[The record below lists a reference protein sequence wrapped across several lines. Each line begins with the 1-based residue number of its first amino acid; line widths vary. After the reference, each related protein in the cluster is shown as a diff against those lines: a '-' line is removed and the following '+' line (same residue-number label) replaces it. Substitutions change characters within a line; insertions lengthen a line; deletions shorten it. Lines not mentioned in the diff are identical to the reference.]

1 MAVSTLLSFII
12 QIYFLKLHLILNHF
26 RKDNILFAICLSIT
40 LIGSLVIIIKKIISS
55 QITQKIPRSNIL
67 PKTTNNQEQSFQMES
82 FHITP
87 RIIQVRPINKND
99 TSNLFLLCQKN
110 GVPVPGLHL
119 NTSRYNK
126 NIINTSGIFII
137 GIICCI
143 GLGLGFSKRFG
154 WIVYPQG
161 ILYGFVHCCCFPV
174 LLPTIYFMR
183 NPQHLI
189 SVLRYQF
196 KIS

>member
-1 MAVSTLLSFII
+1 M
-12 QIYFLKLHLILNHF
+12 ILDYF
-26 RKDNILFAICLSIT
+26 RKDNILFAVCLSIT
-40 LIGSLVIIIKKIISS
+40 LIGSLIIIIKKIISR
-55 QITQKIPRSNIL
+55 QIIQKIPRSSIL
-67 PKTTNNQEQSFQMES
+67 PQPTHNQGQSFQMAS
-82 FHITP
+82 FHRTP

-110 GVPVPGLHL
+110 GVPGLHL

-161 ILYGFVHCCCFPV
+161 ILYTFVHCCCFPV

>member
-12 QIYFLKLHLILNHF
+12 QIYFLKIHLILNHF

-40 LIGSLVIIIKKIISS
+40 LIGSLVIIIKKFISS

-67 PKTTNNQEQSFQMES
+67 PKPTNNQDQSFQMES
-82 FHITP
+82 FHSTP

-99 TSNLFLLCQKN
+99 ASNLFLLCQKK
-110 GVPVPGLHL
+110 GLPGLQL
-119 NTSRYNK
+119 NTSKYNK
-126 NIINTSGIFII
+126 NIINMSGIFII
-137 GIICCI
+137 GIIYCI
-143 GLGLGFSKRFG
+143 GLGVGFSKRFG

-161 ILYGFVHCCCFPV
+161 ILYAFVHCCCFPV

-183 NPQHLI
+183 NPKHFT
-189 SVLRYQF
+189 SALRDC
-196 KIS
+196 K

>member
-40 LIGSLVIIIKKIISS
+40 LIGSLVIITKKIISR
-55 QITQKIPRSNIL
+55 QIIQKIPRSSIL
-67 PKTTNNQEQSFQMES
+67 PQPTHNQGQSFQMTS
-82 FHITP
+82 F
-87 RIIQVRPINKND
+87 QVRPINKND
-99 TSNLFLLCQKN
+99 TGNLFLLCQKN
-110 GVPVPGLHL
+110 GGVPGLHL

-161 ILYGFVHCCCFPV
+161 ILYTFVHCCCFPV